1 MARATF
7 ISKVLEDGHLSLP
20 SAVKKELHLKKGDR
34 ITAEIRKEIK
44 TQDSTAKLL
53 KLAGSWKDRR
63 SPEEIIKEIT
73 HNRKSSLRL
82 GDGLF

>member
-20 SAVKKELHLKKGDR
+20 SAVKKELHLKKGDK

-44 TQDSTAKLL
+44 IQDSTAKLL
-53 KLAGSWKDRR
+53 ELAGSWKDRR
-63 SPEEIIKEIT
+63 SPEKIIEEIT
-73 HNRKSSLRL
+73 HNRKSSFRLR
-82 GDGLF
+82 DGL

>member
-20 SAVKKELHLKKGDR
+20 SAVKKELHLKKGDK

-44 TQDSTAKLL
+44 IQDSTAKLL

-63 SPEEIIKEIT
+63 SPEEIIEEIT
-73 HNRKSSLRL
+73 HDRKSSFRL
-82 GDGLF
+82 GDGL

>member
-20 SAVKKELHLKKGDR
+20 SAVKKELHLKKGDK
-34 ITAEIRKEIK
+34 IKAEIRKETKI
-44 TQDSTAKLL
+44 QDSTAKLL

-73 HNRKSSLRL
+73 HNRKSSFRL
-82 GDGLF
+82 GDGL